1 MKLFR
6 LKKETITEY
15 RWSFFGILTIP
26 SLQLANNFYN
36 FTRLWG
42 KLFCLTGG
50 SVWCN
55 KLLATRTTTLLFTPV
70 FTLLKTSELF
80 LFLFVTY
87 LYYWITSLWKKLSVT
102 TVMDK
107 FYVFSSFKK
116 KYRDWGIYLKTGFFA
131 QKKLYSYI
139 FILTCEFLMFLFSW
153 LFARISQVTIWF
165 MHTNILVIL
174 QTQIASK

>member
-116 KYRDWGIYLKTGFFA
+116 KYRDWGIYLKTGFLL
-131 QKKLYSYI
+131 KKNFTAIFLYWLVN
-139 FILTCEFLMFLFSW
+139 FWCFFSVDS
-153 LFARISQVTIWF
+153 L
-165 MHTNILVIL
+165 LVYL
-174 QTQIASK
+174 K